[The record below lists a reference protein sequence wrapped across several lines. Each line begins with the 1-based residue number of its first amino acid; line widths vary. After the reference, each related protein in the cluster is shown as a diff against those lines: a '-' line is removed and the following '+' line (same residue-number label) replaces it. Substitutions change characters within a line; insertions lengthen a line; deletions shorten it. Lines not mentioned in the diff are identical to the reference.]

1 MEILYF
7 IIGLMAGAVISGLIT
22 RAIITKGADS
32 RVMQERQ
39 RNEDE
44 ARRYERELQRRD
56 EEERRRRAE
65 DEARQRAHTETL
77 QQKQALEFRAIVDEL
92 VSMRKD
98 ALRDENRRQIT
109 EILSPLQSD
118 IEEFRKSV
126 TRYYENEARDKTALI
141 REVELLSK
149 AGKEVGE
156 EARRL
161 THALTGSTSAQGKW
175 GEILLETILTK
186 AGLVKGRDFHTQF
199 GSDENGALKDDN
211 NRGQRPDVVIDLPD
225 DHKVVVDSKVS
236 LTSFAT
242 LEESD
247 STIARDEALKKHLAS
262 VKKHV
267 DELSKKQYHKNIAG
281 AMEHTLMF
289 IPNDAA
295 YIAAITADSTLWEY
309 AYARHVVI
317 VSSTHI
323 LSVLQM
329 TRQLWRVENQN
340 RNAEQIARLGGLIY
354 DKMAAFL
361 ADFESVRTSAQKT
374 LEAWSKCEAHINNER
389 TGIRARALRLQELG
403 SKTTRRIPDIS

>member
-7 IIGLMAGAVISGLIT
+7 IIGLLAGALLSGLIT
-22 RAIITKGADS
+22 RSILSKNADN
-32 RVMQERQ
+32 RVQQERL
-39 RNEDE
+39 RNEEE
-44 ARRYERELQRRD
+44 ARRHEWELQRRD

-65 DEARQRAHTETL
+65 DEARQKAHTETM

-98 ALRDENRRQIT
+98 ALRDENKRQIA
-109 EILSPLQSD
+109 EILSPLQSN

-126 TRYYENEARDKTALI
+126 TQYYENETRDKTALI
-141 REVELLSK
+141 KEVALLSK
-149 AGKEVGE
+149 TGKEVGE

-175 GEILLETILTK
+175 GEMLLETLLTK

-199 GSDENGALKDDN
+199 ASDAKGAIRDDN
-211 NRGQRPDVVIDLPD
+211 DRGQRPDVVIDLPD
-225 DHKVVVDSKVS
+225 EHKVVVDSKVS

-242 LEESD
+242 LEESE
-247 STIARDEALKKHLAS
+247 SNAARDEALRRHLAS

-267 DELSKKQYHKNIAG
+267 DELAKKQYHKNIAG

-295 YIAAITADSTLWEY
+295 YIAAITADSSLWEY
-309 AYARHVVI
+309 AYAKNVVI

-374 LEAWSKCEAHINNER
+374 LEAWGKCEAHINNER
-389 TGIRARALRLQELG
+389 TGIRARAQRLQELG